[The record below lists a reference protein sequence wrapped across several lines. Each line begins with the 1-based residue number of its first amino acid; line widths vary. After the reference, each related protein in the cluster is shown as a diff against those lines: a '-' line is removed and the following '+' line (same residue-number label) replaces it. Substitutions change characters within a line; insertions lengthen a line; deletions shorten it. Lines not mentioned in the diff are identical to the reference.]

1 MGQRRTASSLF
12 TARTFRN
19 LEESAIA
26 TVTGNTNGLKPKQV
40 RALERLAQK
49 KVAPEEIVGRETA
62 RALAAISTE
71 LNRQVGVLIHRSGW
85 IEAVIVGD
93 YDRITLPALANVRTS
108 GGRLRGLRCV
118 HTVLGGTATVNE
130 EDLMDLACLRL
141 DLMAV
146 LTLRDGLPD
155 LLHAAHLIPRQ
166 VDGRDWAMLAPVH
179 PANQQQS
186 CIELIE
192 ALEEEFVRE
201 RPVREVD
208 QGKDRAI
215 LVAVTTGGRGE
226 AEDSMAE
233 LAELA
238 RSAGVEVMA
247 QVIQRRKHIHP
258 RFILGRGKLVEI
270 VLMSLRLGANLLLF
284 DQELSPSQIRSVTD
298 HTDLRVIDRTQLILD
313 IFASRAR
320 SREGKLQIEMAQ
332 LKYLLP
338 KLTTRD
344 DALSRLTGG
353 IGARGPGETR
363 LEIDKRRIN
372 DRIARL
378 GKELK
383 TVGEQRYHRRRR
395 RRKRDV
401 PVISLVGYTN
411 AGKSTL
417 LNTLTK
423 SDILAEDLLFATL
436 DPTSRRLRFPEDMEV
451 IVTDTVGFIRNLPA
465 DLLKAFESTL
475 EELFEADLLLHVIDV
490 SNSAWRQQV
499 EVVEGLLAELELDG
513 LPCLKVFNKI
523 DRLSPEEQMQLA
535 LSGEGVGISALD
547 AGTLA
552 PLLARAQEMLRG
564 ALVGRGYAAPSGFGA
579 QGEEGETNA

>member
-1 MGQRRTASSLF
+1 L
-12 TARTFRN
+12 
-19 LEESAIA
+19 
-26 TVTGNTNGLKPKQV
+26 

-49 KVAPEEIVGRETA
+49 KVAPEEIIGRETA
-62 RALAAISTE
+62 RSLAAISTE
-71 LNRQVGVLIHRSGW
+71 LNRRIGVLIHRSGQ
-85 IEAVIVGD
+85 IECVVVGD
-93 YDRITLPALANVRTS
+93 YDRITIPALANVGTA

-118 HTVLGGTATVNE
+118 HTVLGGALVNE
-130 EDLMDLACLRL
+130 EDIMDMACLRL

-146 LTLRDGLPD
+146 LTLREGLPD
-155 LLHAAHLIPRQ
+155 LLHAVHLIPRQ
-166 VDGRDWAMLAPVH
+166 VDGRDWATLAPVH
-179 PANQQQS
+179 PANQEQS
-186 CIELIE
+186 CIALIE
-192 ALEEEFVRE
+192 ALEEEFIRE
-201 RPVREVD
+201 RPIRDVD
-208 QGKDRAI
+208 KGKDRAI
-215 LVAVTTGGRGE
+215 LVSVTTGSRSE

-233 LAELA
+233 LVELA
-238 RSAGVEVMA
+238 RSAGVEVLD
-247 QVIQRRKHIHP
+247 QVIQRRKHLHP

-270 VLMSLRLGANLLLF
+270 MLMSLRLGANLLLF

-298 HTDLRVIDRTQLILD
+298 HTDLRVLDRTQLILD

-344 DALSRLTGG
+344 DALSRLSGG

-372 DRIARL
+372 DRITRL

-383 TVGEQRYHRRRR
+383 AVGEQRFHRRNR

-417 LNTLTK
+417 LNTLTR
-423 SDILAEDLLFATL
+423 SEIRAEDLLFATL

-451 IVTDTVGFIRNLPA
+451 IITDTVGFIRNLPA
-465 DLLKAFESTL
+465 ELLKAFESTL

-490 SNSAWRQQV
+490 SNPAWPQQV
-499 EVVEGLLAELELDG
+499 EVVESLLAELELDG
-513 LPCLKVFNKI
+513 IPCLQVFNKI
-523 DRLSPEEQMQLA
+523 DRVAPEFFDQLPLA
-535 LSGEGVGISALD
+535 GEGVRISAMD
-547 AGTLA
+547 GATLA
-552 PLLARAQEMLRG
+552 PLLTKAQEILRSAG
-564 ALVGRGYAAPSGFGA
+564 STVEG
-579 QGEEGETNA
+579 QG

>member
-1 MGQRRTASSLF
+1 M
-12 TARTFRN
+12 
-19 LEESAIA
+19 
-26 TVTGNTNGLKPKQV
+26 
-40 RALERLAQK
+40 
-49 KVAPEEIVGRETA
+49 
-62 RALAAISTE
+62 
-71 LNRQVGVLIHRSGW
+71 IHRSGQ
-85 IEAVIVGD
+85 IETVIVGD
-93 YDRITLPALANVRTS
+93 YDRITIPALSHVRTS

-118 HTVLGGTATVNE
+118 HTVLGPATPINE
-130 EDLMDLACLRL
+130 EDIMDLACLRL
-141 DLMAV
+141 DLMAA
-146 LTLRDGLPD
+146 LTMRDGLPD
-155 LLHAAHLIPRQ
+155 LLHTVHLIPRQ
-166 VDGRDWAMLAPVH
+166 IEGKDWAALAPVH
-179 PANQQQS
+179 PAHQHLS
-186 CIELIE
+186 CLALIE

-201 RPVREVD
+201 RPIREID

-215 LVAVTTGGRGE
+215 LVSVTTGSREE

-238 RSAGVEVMA
+238 RSDGVEVLE

-258 RFILGRGKLVEI
+258 RFILGRGKLVDI

-313 IFASRAR
+313 IFAHRAR

-332 LKYLLP
+332 LKYMLP

-383 TVGEQRYHRRRR
+383 AVGAQRFHRRNR

-423 SDILAEDLLFATL
+423 SDIQAEDLLFATL

-451 IVTDTVGFIRNLPA
+451 IITDTVGFIRNLP
-465 DLLKAFESTL
+465 DELLKAFESTL

-490 SNSAWRQQV
+490 ANPVWQQQV
-499 EVVEGLLAELELDG
+499 EVVEKLLNQLELDSI
-513 LPCLKVFNKI
+513 PCLKVFNKI
-523 DRLSPEEQMQLA
+523 DQLGSEEQLRLA
-535 LSGEGVGISALD
+535 KSTEGVGISAVD
-547 AGTLA
+547 ATSLE
-552 PLLARAQEMLRG
+552 PLLLRAQEMLRAIVG
-564 ALVGRGYAAPSGFGA
+564 KEIRAERGRGDTSAVD
-579 QGEEGETNA
+579 T